1 MEFDEKTM
9 KEFEKYSN
17 KRKEMA
23 KKMEKAIDNRSF
35 EALIQSL
42 DIKMHLNEILKQD
55 TEIIFTMNGDSA
67 PCISLHCSRHML
79 ALAIVAMM
87 NYNDDFY
94 DMLSLICRMKEL
106 EEVGIINQVGETHKC
121 QSKEELHVMREMLNK
136 SPEEV
141 EKLKKEL
148 EK

>member
-1 MEFDEKTM
+1 MEFDEETM
-9 KEFEKYSN
+9 KEFEKFRN
-17 KRKEMA
+17 KRKEIA

-35 EALIQSL
+35 EALMQIL
-42 DIKMHLNEILKQD
+42 DIKMHLNESLKEE
-55 TEIIFTMNGDSA
+55 TEIIFNMNGDSA
-67 PCISLHCSRHML
+67 PCISLHCSRYML
-79 ALAIVAMM
+79 ALAIMAMM

-106 EEVGIINQVGETHKC
+106 EEMGTIKAVGERHEC